1 MQSLIAVC
9 PSNATARVRNIGHV
23 SRCGRAAH
31 VNRRTDPVITDV
43 RQLGQHGYR
52 IAIRAPRHL
61 IRNRFQVAT
70 PPSSSG
76 AIGIDNVK
84 AGLARVDNVTD
95 IFERIKGAGIG
106 DNGKVFA
113 IWRCDGRLDAAR
125 QQD

>member
-1 MQSLIAVC
+1 M
-9 PSNATARVRNIGHV
+9 
-23 SRCGRAAH
+23 SRCGHAAH

-95 IFERIKGAGIG
+95 IFERIKGAAIG